1 MHAQFS
7 AVFPNYISSCEYNS
21 LQLPLPTLS
30 QVQWFLCS
38 CHHLLNSSPYSSI
51 PGDSVVKNP
60 PANTRDVGSTPGF
73 HLWVGKIPGEG
84 NGNPLQYSCLVNPID
99 GGVWWATVHAVAGE
113 SDTTYW
119 LKQQQHK
126 SSQLHTIK
134 IAFILVHFLHH
145 SLNLHPE
152 T

>member
-51 PGDSVVKNP
+51 PGGSVVKNP
-60 PANTRDVGSTPGF
+60 PANIRDVGSTPGF
-73 HLWVGKIPGEG
+73 HPWVGKIPGEG
-84 NGNPLQYSCLVNPID
+84 MNPMD
-99 GGVWWATVHAVAGE
+99 GGVWWATVHAVARE
-113 SDTTYW
+113 SDTTY
-119 LKQQQHK
+119 
-126 SSQLHTIK
+126 
-134 IAFILVHFLHH
+134 
-145 SLNLHPE
+145 
-152 T
+152 